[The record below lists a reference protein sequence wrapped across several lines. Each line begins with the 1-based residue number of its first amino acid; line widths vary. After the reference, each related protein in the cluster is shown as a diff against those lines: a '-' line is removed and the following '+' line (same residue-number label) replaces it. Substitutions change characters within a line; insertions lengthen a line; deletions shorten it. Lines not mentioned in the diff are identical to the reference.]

1 MNSKWHKVI
10 FVLLLAVMGFTNSA
24 CSTDPEEIN
33 FGVDQCSLCRMNISE
48 HRFGAEIVTKKGKIF
63 KYDAAECMFNALS
76 LGNVNYNDAAG
87 FYVVDASNP
96 KKLIDGVT
104 ASYLISEKLPSP
116 MGANLSA
123 YGKKEDAETNR
134 KQYGGDLK
142 TWEDLLVK
150 FKVGK

>member
-1 MNSKWHKVI
+1 MNRVCGKII
-10 FVLLLAVMGFTNSA
+10 FLLLLAVLGFTYSA

-33 FGVDQCSLCRMNISE
+33 FGTDQCSLSRMSISE

-76 LGNVNYNDAAG
+76 LGNINYNDAAG
-87 FYVVDASNP
+87 FYVIDASNP

-123 YGKKEDAETNR
+123 YSKKSDAEANQ
-134 KQYGGDLK
+134 KQHGGELK
-142 TWEDLLVK
+142 TWDDLLVK

>member
-123 YGKKEDAETNR
+123 YGKKEDAETNH
-134 KQYGGDLK
+134 KQYGGELK
-142 TWEDLLVK
+142 SWEDLLVK

>member
-1 MNSKWHKVI
+1 MKKVRNRLALI
-10 FVLLLAVMGFTNSA
+10 LLAAVMGFTNSA

-63 KYDAAECMFNALS
+63 KYDAAECMLNALS

-87 FYVVDASNP
+87 FYVIDASNP
-96 KKLIDGVT
+96 KQLTDGVT

-123 YGKKEDAETNR
+123 YSKRSDAEV
-134 KQYGGDLK
+134 KQKEHGGELK
-142 TWEDLLVK
+142 SWDDLLVK
-150 FKVGK
+150 FKVR

>member
-1 MNSKWHKVI
+1 MKLKWLKFFLFI
-10 FVLLLAVMGFTNSA
+10 PVLLVNA
-24 CSTDPEEIN
+24 CSTDPEPIN
-33 FGVDQCSLCRMNISE
+33 FGTDQCSLCRMNISE

-76 LGNVNYNDAAG
+76 LGNINYNDAAG

-96 KKLIDGVT
+96 KQLIDGVT

-123 YGKKEDAETNR
+123 YSKRSDAESNQ
-134 KQYGGDLK
+134 KQHGGELK
-142 TWEDLLVK
+142 SWDDLLVK

>member
-1 MNSKWHKVI
+1 MKTRWLNI
-10 FVLLLAVMGFTNSA
+10 LFLFLLTAAA

-76 LGNVNYNDAAG
+76 LGNVNYDEAAG
-87 FYVVDASNP
+87 FYVIDASNP
-96 KKLIDGVT
+96 KRLTDGVT
-104 ASYLISEKLPSP
+104 ATYLISEKLPSP

-123 YGKKEDAETNR
+123 YSKKSDAEANQ
-134 KQYGGDLK
+134 KQHGGEMK
-142 TWEDLLVK
+142 TWSDLLIK
-150 FKVGK
+150 FKVK

>member
-1 MNSKWHKVI
+1 MNRVRSNII
-10 FVLLLAVMGFTNSA
+10 FVLMLAVMGFTHSA

-76 LGNVNYNDAAG
+76 LGNIIYNDAAG

-96 KKLIDGVT
+96 KQLIDGVT
-104 ASYLISEKLPSP
+104 ASYLISDKLPSP

-123 YGKKEDAETNR
+123 YSKKADAEVNQ
-134 KQYGGDLK
+134 KQHSGELK
-142 TWEDLLVK
+142 TWDDLLVK